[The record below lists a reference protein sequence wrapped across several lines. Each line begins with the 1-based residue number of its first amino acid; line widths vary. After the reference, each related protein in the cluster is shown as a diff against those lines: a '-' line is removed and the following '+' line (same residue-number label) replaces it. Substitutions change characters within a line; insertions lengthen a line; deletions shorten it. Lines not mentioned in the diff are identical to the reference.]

1 MPRNEVDNVRAHLD
15 PSARV
20 KDGRRIVAD
29 EIGRHDLV
37 LRVLD
42 DALLGTFSGSRDGG
56 FDLFVARGF
65 LDAHNKV
72 DDGYVQCGHTECEVA
87 ILGSKGKNKQ
97 TKDVS
102 FPLSEG
108 MTLPTALAAPVE
120 EGVMLLLTLHPP
132 RQSLCNGSSRV
143 FRVAVVAWTVVIR
156 PSMIPK
162 LSCIILAIGAK

>member
-1 MPRNEVDNVRAHLD
+1 M
-15 PSARV
+15 
-20 KDGRRIVAD
+20 KDGQSILAD
-29 EIGRHDLV
+29 EIGGHDLV

-42 DALLGTFSGSRDGG
+42 DALIGTYSGSFDGG
-56 FDLFVARGF
+56 FDLFVGRGF

-72 DDGYVQCGHTECEVA
+72 DDRCGHTECEVA
-87 ILGSKGKNKQ
+87 ISGSKGKSKE

-102 FPLSEG
+102 FPLSEE

-120 EGVMLLLTLHPP
+120 EGMMLLLTLHPP
-132 RQSLCNGSSRV
+132 RQSLCDGPSRV